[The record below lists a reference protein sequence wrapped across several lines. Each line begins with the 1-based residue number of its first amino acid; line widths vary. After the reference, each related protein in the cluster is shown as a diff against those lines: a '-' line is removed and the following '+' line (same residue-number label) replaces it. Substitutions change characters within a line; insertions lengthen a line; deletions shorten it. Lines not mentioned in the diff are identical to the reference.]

1 MAFTLPWLG
10 YVPSSQHFVFSMIQA
25 RSRAPHLL
33 PFIVAAGVGILTTG
47 FPAGASTLKLPR
59 AGVICDTRT
68 RTCYTS
74 QGPSLS
80 ETRNE
85 FGNRAEQDLL
95 RLLSGRP
102 PEREFTLS
110 GGELCDLRERTCWDD
125 GSRRR
130 NVSNRLTQQLWG
142 GTGSGE
148 RTCQLTQRGRRL
160 FDGSCRLTRRDLAN
174 GTGYQIET
182 SDGRRY
188 NFFVNRD
195 GRLVLRDATGL
206 WPVTTSNWGNRVEFR
221 WSDLR
226 MKPSGDG
233 ARGSMARPWDLPTK
247 EAWRGAGTARVSEV
261 FHRGSPFPRDRRWTP
276 SSRGCSSD
284 HGRIGAAT
292 GSPSRG

>member
-160 FDGSCRLTRRDLAN
+160 FNGSCRLTRRDLAN

-226 MKPSGDG
+226 MEAFRRRGERVYGEAMGPANEGSLEGGGYGQGERGVPSGI
-233 ARGSMARPWDLPTK
+233 P
-247 EAWRGAGTARVSEV
+247 VSPGQALDSILKGV
-261 FHRGSPFPRDRRWTP
+261 FQ
-276 SSRGCSSD
+276 
-284 HGRIGAAT
+284 
-292 GSPSRG
+292 